1 MTEHRP
7 PCRLIGF
14 VTCNE
19 RREAIYARDVFFTIF
34 RAQADRVIASVRLTI
49 AIGGLFITWLDGTHP
64 PASPLIVRTALFM
77 YLVFA
82 VISAWQVWN
91 TVVPRVRGTLV
102 RHVID
107 LLFIAII
114 MYASDGPT
122 NPFTRLLPFAI
133 LAGTLHW
140 RWKGALWTSLA
151 CGVIL
156 AVVVATNTRESLDL
170 DTEATG
176 DASLILFIVAS
187 STLLVWLGVREDAMR
202 TDLLKSRR
210 QGSRGTGGSGLAG
223 GARVGLCD
231 PCHPAKRAVLIWTD
245 GEEPWTYV
253 GVWENGTVTNSLLP
267 PDSNEHWVAKEIE
280 TESIFGTAALDGAVR
295 IHRGGGR
302 FDEWSGSEPAVNPAL
317 SAAYELN
324 TYISVAFKVGDVN
337 ARLFLVDPPRLSL
350 DQVAIAEIVADRLRT
365 LFEHSML
372 TRRLSHT
379 AAMEER
385 VKIGRELHDGFLQ
398 ALAGTALELEGMRT
412 VLSKSP
418 EAVAI
423 RLKEVQATLS
433 EEQSRFRTFVRAL
446 ETVGEPSEAGI
457 SHLSLHFDLLVAH
470 LKGQWP
476 IDIRF
481 AFEPRDAQLPALTTF
496 RVTKVLT
503 DAVSSVARLQHART
517 ITASAN
523 VQHESVAIDLE
534 HDGQGEPDGRNWW
547 RCR

>member
-1 MTEHRP
+1 
-7 PCRLIGF
+7 
-14 VTCNE
+14 
-19 RREAIYARDVFFTIF
+19 
-34 RAQADRVIASVRLTI
+34 
-49 AIGGLFITWLDGTHP
+49 
-64 PASPLIVRTALFM
+64 M

-82 VISAWQVWN
+82 AISAWQVWN

-102 RHVID
+102 RHIID

-156 AVVVATNTRESLDL
+156 AVVVATNSRESIDL

-187 STLLVWLGVREDAMR
+187 ATLLVWLGVREDAMR
-202 TDLLKSRR
+202 TDLLSLVVRAPAVPE
-210 QGSRGTGGSGLAG
+210 GLDWPVAP
-223 GARVGLCD
+223 ALDYAIRVIQ
-231 PCHPAKRAVLIWTD
+231 AKRAVLIWTD

-253 GVWENGTVTNSLLP
+253 GVWENGTVTDSLLP

-280 TESIFGTAALDGAVR
+280 SESIFGTAALDGAVR

-302 FDEWSGSEPAVNPAL
+302 FDEWSGSEPAVSPAL

-496 RVTKVLT
+496 RITKVLT
-503 DAVSSVARLQHART
+503 DAVSSVARLQHAQT
-517 ITASAN
+517 ITASAS
-523 VQHESVAIDLE
+523 VHHDSVAINLD
-534 HDGQGEPDGRNWW
+534 HDGSGEPEGRNGSGADESDADL
-547 RCR
+547 RSEIESFGGTYSVEKSLVGTHLQISLPIMSDPI